1 MKTLIKN
8 IVFLLFIATT
18 FCQAQKKETIYIK
31 FRDSIDKKLFNY
43 KNIYD
48 NRVEKIYF
56 ALGKY
61 PDGMALVFRDS
72 TNPDTLTVSALKK
85 FKFDDVHSIKEK
97 IWHKN
102 KKKFGGQVPFVDRNG
117 YFNTYLV
124 EEIPNSKIVV
134 YPVVWIL
141 QGFTH

>member
-1 MKTLIKN
+1 MKTPIKN
-8 IVFLLFIATT
+8 IVFLLFTATT
-18 FCQAQKKETIYIK
+18 LCQAQEKETIYIK

-61 PDGMALVFRDS
+61 PDGMVFAFRDS
-72 TNPDTLTVSALKK
+72 ANPDTLTVSALKN
-85 FKFDDVHSIKEK
+85 FKFDDVHSIEGKV
-97 IWHKN
+97 WDKN
-102 KKKFGGQVPFVDRNG
+102 KKKFGGQPPFTNKNH